1 MLTPLKFY
9 QEQKLPGKQ
18 KKNEDHVVEVE
29 KAQER
34 KREKLGGLVNKGHGR
49 REIKILERNL
59 KGEREREHVQI
70 VPLYFLGNGFL

>member
-34 KREKLGGLVNKGHGR
+34 KREKLGGLVHEGHGR
-49 REIKILERNL
+49 REIKRFE
-59 KGEREREHVQI
+59 GREREHVQI